1 MKSIKAPNLFFVI
14 IALIIGRAL
23 YKDFDFENLEFENTA
38 LAIVYMVTLAFTV
51 YYIIKDAIKPT
62 EK

>member
-1 MKSIKAPNLFFVI
+1 MKNIKAPNLFFVI

-23 YKDFDFENLEFENTA
+23 YRDFDFENLEFENTA
-38 LAIVYMVTLAFTV
+38 LAIIYMATLAFTI
-51 YYIIKDAIKPT
+51 YFLIKDSIKPT